1 MDIGCIVLVGGRGER
16 LGQDKTLETIGSRS
30 LLEHVLRRLS
40 FLDTEI
46 LLVTASGD
54 FCSPLFSRFRLRAVS
69 DVYPGCGPLGGIY
82 TGLRASGAFYNFVI
96 ACDMPFLNRGLL
108 DYMAGVAPGYDLVV
122 PRFGELVEPLHA
134 VYSQDCLTAAARL
147 LKAGRYKVQGLFDEV
162 RVRYLDEAEIER
174 FDPDYLSFF
183 NVNTKSDL
191 AKARRL
197 LEEER

>member
-1 MDIGCIVLVGGRGER
+1 MAGGRGER
-16 LGQDKTLETIGSRS
+16 LGQDKTLETIGTRS

-40 FLDTEI
+40 FIDTEI
-46 LLVTASGD
+46 LLVTASGG
-54 FCSPLFSRFRLRAVS
+54 FCSPLSSRFRLRIVS
-69 DVYPGCGPLGGIY
+69 DIYPGCGPLGGIY
-82 TGLRASGAFYNFVI
+82 TGLRASPAFYNFVI

-108 DYMAGVAPGYDLVV
+108 DYMAGVAPGCDLVV

-134 VYSQDCLTAAARL
+134 VYSQDCLMAAARL
-147 LKAGRYKVQGLFDEV
+147 LESGRYKVQGLFDAV

-191 AKARRL
+191 TKARLL
-197 LEEER
+197 LEEEI